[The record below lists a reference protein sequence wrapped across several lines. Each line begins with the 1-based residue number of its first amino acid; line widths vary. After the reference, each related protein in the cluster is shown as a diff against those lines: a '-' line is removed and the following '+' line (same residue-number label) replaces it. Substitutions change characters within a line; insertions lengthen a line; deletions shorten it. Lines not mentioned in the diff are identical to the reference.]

1 MKKTTAKRDIQN
13 LPSIR
18 ELPTDTAASSHEL
31 INNRRRVDAYRQARV
46 TDGLGQPEFLRR
58 DRKSRP

>member
-1 MKKTTAKRDIQN
+1 MKKTTAKRDIQS

-18 ELPTDTAASSHEL
+18 ELPTHTAAFSHEL
-31 INNRRRVDAYRQARV
+31 INNRRRVDAYRQARA